1 MKYVFVT
8 GISGAGKS
16 TVLNTLE
23 DMGYHCVD
31 NFPASLIPQFSNT
44 VEKNSDN
51 IQKVAIGV
59 DARSAFD
66 LTAFSR
72 AIATVKEAGNSV
84 SLLFVDCSDA
94 VVLNRY
100 KETRRRHPLVSS
112 MHISLSEAI
121 AEDRLLMSDI
131 KEMADTVI
139 DTSSI
144 SSAQLKKRV
153 LAYTDTEDGALYAT
167 VMSFGFKYGIPT
179 DADLVF
185 DVRCFPNP
193 FYVESMK
200 HHTGMEDE
208 VYNFVF
214 SFDEV
219 VVFLDKLYD
228 MLKDLIPLY
237 LKEGKTHLNV
247 AIGCTGGK
255 HRSVSITRALT
266 EKLRGLGVNCVEIHR
281 DINK

>member
-1 MKYVFVT
+1 
-8 GISGAGKS
+8 
-16 TVLNTLE
+16 
-23 DMGYHCVD
+23 
-31 NFPASLIPQFSNT
+31 
-44 VEKNSDN
+44 
-51 IQKVAIGV
+51 
-59 DARSAFD
+59 
-66 LTAFSR
+66 
-72 AIATVKEAGNSV
+72 
-84 SLLFVDCSDA
+84 
-94 VVLNRY
+94 
-100 KETRRRHPLVSS
+100 
-112 MHISLSEAI
+112 
-121 AEDRLLMSDI
+121 
-131 KEMADTVI
+131 
-139 DTSSI
+139 
-144 SSAQLKKRV
+144 
-153 LAYTDTEDGALYAT
+153 
-167 VMSFGFKYGIPT
+167 
-179 DADLVF
+179 
-185 DVRCFPNP
+185 
-193 FYVESMK
+193 MK